1 MNAII
6 QDGVQYFR
14 NILRRCKTR
23 VIQGLKTM
31 NVDDLHARQIAA
43 LLSQR
48 RMVPLEPR
56 TVEILNRI
64 IQKNS
69 KSFQAQIRSLR

>member
-1 MNAII
+1 
-6 QDGVQYFR
+6 
-14 NILRRCKTR
+14 
-23 VIQGLKTM
+23 
-31 NVDDLHARQIAA
+31 
-43 LLSQR
+43 
-48 RMVPLEPR
+48 MVLLEPR

>member
-1 MNAII
+1 
-6 QDGVQYFR
+6 
-14 NILRRCKTR
+14 
-23 VIQGLKTM
+23 M

-48 RMVPLEPR
+48 RMVLLEPR